1 MLTNWFK
8 TNESN
13 RDLLS
18 GIRVILL
25 VAVAFMISAC
35 AASNF
40 TYETDEIDHSEFDD
54 GPTDQWVTPFARLG
68 LVPVLPPSEDVRV
81 GDIYVFPFNPDFRS
95 FNNRPRQ
102 WGGLAASPRWST
114 LSLLPELQTEYQLRP
129 DWPATPDNY
138 LQISDNP
145 AKRDWAEPQA
155 PENRS
160 IFAEDSVPGRLRN
173 FGVSEM
179 STFTLLEGDVNA
191 LVPTEAINLVLG
203 TAWNDDKAVSMRMN
217 SAETYSLGLHKI
229 IEAALDKTE
238 AGAALK
244 TPYRDHLDLIAD
256 PGSDT
261 VWLRILS
268 EVVYVRSIDI
278 IIQSQSGF
286 EEDEEDTNATE
297 FVAEVEE
304 TVTTTEVEMSAE
316 EVADGDS
323 ATDEVAAE
331 SDEEGESQV
340 GAAGEMEVVTT
351 ETVSEVIP
359 DHMLDPAYAAFVR
372 ANAINELLLES
383 DADDLPGG
391 FLRFV
396 SITDDSVTVRRIWQ
410 RGLAI
415 GARGLTLEVN
425 TTTGEVLRSANM
437 GTLSPPS
444 VSVPVEDDNS
454 EF

>member
-1 MLTNWFK
+1 MLTNRFK
-8 TNESN
+8 AQECS

-18 GIRVILL
+18 GIRVMLL
-25 VAVAFMISAC
+25 VVIAFMISAC
-35 AASNF
+35 VTS
-40 TYETDEIDHSEFDD
+40 ETAFKDESIDHSEVDY

-81 GDIYVFPFNPDFRS
+81 GDIYVFPFNPDRS
-95 FNNRPRQ
+95 TLRKRPGQ
-102 WGGLAASPRWST
+102 LGGLAASPRWRT
-114 LSLLPELQTEYQLRP
+114 LSLLAELQTEYQLRP
-129 DWPATPDNY
+129 DWPATPDSY

-145 AKRDWAEPQA
+145 AKREWAEPQA

-217 SAETYSLGLHKI
+217 SAETYSLGLHKV
-229 IEAALDKTE
+229 IEAALDNTE
-238 AGAALK
+238 QGPALK
-244 TPYRDHLDLIAD
+244 TPYRDHLTLIAD
-256 PGSDT
+256 PGLDT
-261 VWLRILS
+261 AWIRILS
-268 EVVYVRSIDI
+268 QVVYVRSIDI

-286 EEDEEDTNATE
+286 EEDEDDTNATE
-297 FVAEVEE
+297 FVAEVEK
-304 TVTTTEVEMSAE
+304 TVTTTEVEVPADDAD
-316 EVADGDS
+316 EVADGDADES
-323 ATDEVAAE
+323 VAVTDEGGVPQVEATD
-331 SDEEGESQV
+331 
-340 GAAGEMEVVTT
+340 EMEVVKT
-351 ETVSEVIP
+351 ETVSVSATIP

-372 ANAINELLLES
+372 ANAINELLIES

-415 GARGLTLEVN
+415 GARGLTLEVDK
-425 TTTGEVLRSANM
+425 TTGEVLRSGNM
-437 GTLSPPS
+437 GTLIP
-444 VSVPVEDDNS
+444 
-454 EF
+454 

>member
-1 MLTNWFK
+1 MHTNRLK
-8 TNESN
+8 TQACNS
-13 RDLLS
+13 DLLS
-18 GIRVILL
+18 GIRVMLL
-25 VAVAFMISAC
+25 VAVAIMISAC
-35 AASNF
+35 VNS
-40 TYETDEIDHSEFDD
+40 EISFNDDDNDQYDFDD
-54 GPTDQWVTPFARLG
+54 GPVEQWVTPFARLG
-68 LVPVLPPSEDVRV
+68 IVPVLPPSEDVRV
-81 GDIYVFPFNPDFRS
+81 GDIYVFPFNPDPRS
-95 FNNRPRQ
+95 LKSRPRQ
-102 WGGLAASPRWST
+102 RGGLAASPRWTT
-114 LSLLPELQTEYQLRP
+114 LNLLAELQAEYQLRP
-129 DWPATPDNY
+129 DWPATPDSY

-145 AKRDWAEPQA
+145 AKREWAEPRA

-160 IFAEDSVPGRLRN
+160 IFAEDSVPSRLRN
-173 FGVSEM
+173 FGLSEM

-203 TAWNDDKAVSMRMN
+203 TAWNDDKAVSIRMN

-229 IEAALDKTE
+229 IEAALDNTE
-238 AGAALK
+238 QGPALK
-244 TPYRDHLDLIAD
+244 TPYRDHLALIAD
-256 PGSDT
+256 AGSDR
-261 VWLRILS
+261 VWMRILS

-304 TVTTTEVEMSAE
+304 TVTTTEVEMSAD

-323 ATDEVAAE
+323 TTDEVAAE
-331 SDEEGESQV
+331 TDEEGESQV

-359 DHMLDPAYAAFVR
+359 DHVLDPAYTAFVR
-372 ANAINELLLES
+372 ANAINELLIEL

-415 GARGLTLEVN
+415 GARGLTLEVDK
-425 TTTGEVLRSANM
+425 TSGEVLRSANM
-437 GTLSPPS
+437 GTLRPLS
-444 VSVPVEDDNS
+444 VGVPAEDDNIAP
-454 EF
+454 

>member
-1 MLTNWFK
+1 
-8 TNESN
+8 
-13 RDLLS
+13 
-18 GIRVILL
+18 
-25 VAVAFMISAC
+25 
-35 AASNF
+35 
-40 TYETDEIDHSEFDD
+40 
-54 GPTDQWVTPFARLG
+54 
-68 LVPVLPPSEDVRV
+68 VRV

-102 WGGLAASPRWST
+102 WGGLAASPRWNT
-114 LSLLPELQTEYQLRP
+114 VSLLPELQTEYQLRP
-129 DWPATPDNY
+129 DWPATPDSY
-138 LQISDNP
+138 LQISDDP
-145 AKRDWAEPQA
+145 AKREWAEPQA
-155 PENRS
+155 PENQS

-173 FGVSEM
+173 FGISEM

-203 TAWNDDKAVSMRMN
+203 TAWNDDKAVSIRMN

-229 IEAALDKTE
+229 IEAALDNTE
-238 AGAALK
+238 QGPALK
-244 TPYRDHLDLIAD
+244 TPYRDHLALIAD

-286 EEDEEDTNATE
+286 EEEEEDTNATE

-304 TVTTTEVEMSAE
+304 TVTTTEVEMSADDAD
-316 EVADGDS
+316 EVAGGDS
-323 ATDEVAAE
+323 ATEVDSDEVAAE
-331 SDEEGESQV
+331 TDEEGAAQV
-340 GAAGEMEVVTT
+340 GATGEMEVVTT

-359 DHMLDPAYAAFVR
+359 DHVLDPAYAAFVR
-372 ANAINELLLES
+372 ANAINELLIES

-415 GARGLTLEVN
+415 GARGLTLKVN
-425 TTTGEVLRSANM
+425 TTTGEVLRSGNM
-437 GTLSPPS
+437 GTLTP
-444 VSVPVEDDNS
+444 
-454 EF
+454 